1 MKAVTSWPAWSADST
16 ATVPTLPAAPKTMT
30 FNAISKTSCE
40 GKGLIQL
47 CSYVCSPSPTDA
59 KVRTRSHVIVVRPA
73 SPYFLSPAGT
83 GCYSSGLQILAFLSK
98 TSTNLP
104 STHKLI
110 DYIYMLAFTNCAR
123 VWCSVYCTTMGHILQ
138 L

>member
-47 CSYVCSPSPTDA
+47 CNYVPVCSPSPTDA
-59 KVRTRSHVIVVRPA
+59 KVRTRSHVIVV
-73 SPYFLSPAGT
+73 
-83 GCYSSGLQILAFLSK
+83 
-98 TSTNLP
+98 
-104 STHKLI
+104 
-110 DYIYMLAFTNCAR
+110 
-123 VWCSVYCTTMGHILQ
+123 
-138 L
+138 